1 MNKFS
6 NLLNN
11 LLLTSSKKKK
21 IKLLVEYFRSSNV
34 QNRAWAFSILNNNLE
49 KKFLSSKDLKEIIYK
64 QVDEDL
70 FKFSYDYVGDLAETI
85 SLLWKNKIN
94 KKFHIELHELM
105 NFLINKKSKELL
117 KKKIES
123 ILSYSNEN
131 QRYSILKILTGGLRV
146 GVSTGLIKES
156 LVIYGRRK
164 IDEIEEYWHGFRLPY
179 IDFFQWLEGKD
190 LPDYIDK
197 KQLFNSFMLA
207 NNFKMN
213 DFKGFNTSDFFA
225 EFK

>member
-21 IKLLVEYFRSSNV
+21 IKLLVEYFRSSNI

-49 KKFLSSKDLKEIIYK
+49 KRFLSSKDLKEMIYM

-105 NFLINKKSKELL
+105 NFLINIKSKELL
-117 KKKIES
+117 KKK
-123 ILSYSNEN
+123 
-131 QRYSILKILTGGLRV
+131 
-146 GVSTGLIKES
+146 
-156 LVIYGRRK
+156 
-164 IDEIEEYWHGFRLPY
+164 
-179 IDFFQWLEGKD
+179 
-190 LPDYIDK
+190 
-197 KQLFNSFMLA
+197 
-207 NNFKMN
+207 
-213 DFKGFNTSDFFA
+213 
-225 EFK
+225 